1 MKSATSLAHFAQYEL
16 HHTFLSSS
24 FFLLLF
30 LLLFGGVGHEKI
42 FLPVHAAITLLKVFS
57 HLLGETPLL
66 IHPELLLT
74 RSQPPLTSWT
84 VWVAVH
90 LPVLP

>member
-1 MKSATSLAHFAQYEL
+1 MKSATSLAHVAQYEL
-16 HHTFLSSS
+16 HHTFLSS
-24 FFLLLF
+24 FFFLLF

-57 HLLGETPLL
+57 HLLRETPLL

-74 RSQPPLTSWT
+74 RLQPPLTSWT
-84 VWVAVH
+84 VWVAVN